1 MGTLNVDAINDAAGS
16 ITALDVTK
24 EIGIWQFVSTAAV
37 TAVGNLSITGMAVGY
52 DYLIQLSGIAPTT
65 DANSLFV
72 RFGTG
77 AGPTYLSGSAD
88 YGWGLSAQGGN
99 GADASDSEIEIS
111 AGASTWGNDSNLTST
126 VEVTVVDP
134 GNSSERTTCHF
145 HGFVRDSSANVHHYD
160 VNGGGSYIGATTAV
174 TAIQFGWQTNYG
186 TNTFKA
192 QGDITVWRRRR
203 S

>member
-37 TAVGNLSITGMAVGY
+37 TAAANISVTGIAAGY
-52 DYLIQLSGIAPTT
+52 DYLFQFEAICPTT
-65 DANSLFV
+65 DANQLAIRFSLDA
-72 RFGTG
+72 GSSYKEG
-77 AGPTYLSGSAD
+77 ASD
-88 YGWGLSAQGGN
+88 YGWSSNLTAD
-99 GADASDSEIEIS
+99 GADNEITVVNGS
-111 AGASTWGNDSNLTST
+111 GSWGNDSGNQSHIAITL
-126 VEVTVVDP
+126 VNP
-134 GNSSERTTCHF
+134 GGTGEPTMLYGNGVIWNSDATPLL
-145 HGFVRDSSANVHHYD
+145 AD
-160 VNGGGSYIGATTAV
+160 VAFGGSYLIATTAV
-174 TAIQFGWQTNYG
+174 DAIQFGWTTNYG